1 MVMGAGAMLSV
12 FQGSQA
18 LEAVFQFQ
26 SAQPEENRQPVSW
39 LNRGTRKPSD
49 SCNACFIPVSAHTV
63 YKCESLMPAELI
75 EYADEINTM
84 LPAQVALCTVH
95 CSR

>member
-26 SAQPEENRQPVSW
+26 SAQPEENRQPASW
-39 LNRGTRKPSD
+39 LNQAPESPVTTAMLVSSLSVPRPYTNANL
-49 SCNACFIPVSAHTV
+49 SCLQN
-63 YKCESLMPAELI
+63 SLNMQMRS
-75 EYADEINTM
+75 T
-84 LPAQVALCTVH
+84 LCYPP
-95 CSR
+95 R